1 VPKEKSR
8 AGGRTTRRSCSR
20 WATRLVFAS
29 APGAVAIDSAV
40 SLLPAGNRALKLG
53 VSLPSVGDRE
63 TAAQLVREAHQVCP
77 SNATRGNIDAG
88 PLLGGEPV

>member
-1 VPKEKSR
+1 LFSQAP
-8 AGGRTTRRSCSR
+8 
-20 WATRLVFAS
+20 
-29 APGAVAIDSAV
+29 PGAVAIDSAV

-53 VSLPSVGDRE
+53 VSLSSVGDRE